1 MQGTPAVTQEE
12 ETPLSSPRSNG
23 QSAKDAELEN
33 AVTMVVHNVANDV
46 ARKVCELLNSD
57 DAEQDASRVLEEE
70 QDFVFGTGVR
80 EAVKVEEE
88 YTEETEDEL
97 RRACQREIRSSVQ
110 LQCEVFVEYC
120 TAARTSQRSAV
131 RTMDDRT
138 QVDGFTLQGS
148 TEAYL
153 RRFEALRNELL
164 DQGLLP
170 PDRIKIHSNF
180 ECFHLLYTAAAA
192 ADDDD
197 DEAPD
202 AHFGEQQTPADAVAL
217 DCTTNGIRASVT
229 EMTGTSAP
237 STQRS
242 VGGVN
247 GTLGGCWQA
256 QPPGGPPSRGWG
268 GKVNTRPAPQYKA
281 RSATWGDGTRTLLGN
296 HASTGV
302 GHAHGARHFPRIGS
316 FEVYFR
322 AWPQAPVQLIHSK
335 LLHGKFK
342 SVTEIVYD
350 ICIGLRRA
358 AAACELSVWQGTFV
372 APPLRCSHPP
382 LITHPGPAQH
392 PPASERPGIHAVVAG
407 LEVGH
412 EAAGRGAEAAA
423 EAGAGVRRR
432 RPGSP
437 RHFRRVF
444 GSMQPRTDLHPHYP
458 VPDQPISPRV
468 VSPLPS
474 PQPTRKIQ
482 TAAWGDER
490 ARWPPA
496 GLDPGLCGSALAGG
510 GAAAAGCTGGG
521 SSQAGKGGRGIGVG
535 KYGDMMRHGLT
546 PPVYLSAHVRAGS
559 GDLTGEP
566 RGVRGAWGLAEMMSS
581 CSHAL
586 DAVGTQ
592 LQALLTIVESAARAG
607 SLAPPLLRCRCSWR
621 SACPRLASC
630 VVL

>member
-1 MQGTPAVTQEE
+1 MQGTPSATQEK
-12 ETPLSSPRSNG
+12 ETPLSSPRRDG
-23 QSAKDAELEN
+23 LRAQAAELEN
-33 AVTMVVHNVANDV
+33 AVTMVVHDV
-46 ARKVCELLNSD
+46 ASDVAQKVCELLDLD
-57 DAEQDASRVLEEE
+57 DAEQDESRVLEEE
-70 QDFVFGTGVR
+70 QDFVFGTGAR
-80 EAVKVEEE
+80 EAVEVEEE
-88 YTEETEDEL
+88 YTEETEAEL

-120 TAARTSQRSAV
+120 TAARTSERSAV

-170 PDRIKIHSNF
+170 SDRIKIHSNF

-192 ADDDD
+192 AVG
-197 DEAPD
+197 DEAPN
-202 AHFGEQQTPADAVAL
+202 AHSGERQTPADAAAL
-217 DCTTNGIRASVT
+217 DSTTNHSTTNGISASVT
-229 EMTGTSAP
+229 EMSGISAP
-237 STQRS
+237 NTQRS

-268 GKVNTRPAPQYKA
+268 GRVNTRPAPQYKA

-322 AWPQAPVQLIHSK
+322 AWPHGPVQLIHSK

-372 APPLRCSHPP
+372 PPPLTSSHPA

-392 PPASERPGIHAVVAG
+392 PPASERLGIDVVVAG

-412 EAAGRGAEAAA
+412 EGAGRGAEAAA
-423 EAGAGVRRR
+423 EAGAVARRR

-444 GSMQPRTDLHPHYP
+444 GSMQPRTDLHPQYP
-458 VPDQPISPRV
+458 MPDQPISPRV

-474 PQPTRKIQ
+474 PQPTKKIQ
-482 TAAWGDER
+482 AAAWGDER
-490 ARWPPA
+490 ARCPRA
-496 GLDPGLCGSALAGG
+496 GPDLGLCGSAVAGG
-510 GAAAAGCTGGG
+510 GAAAARCTDGE
-521 SSQAGKGGRGIGVG
+521 SNQAGKGGSGIGVG

-546 PPVYLSAHVRAGS
+546 PPVYLLAHVRAGS
-559 GDLTGEP
+559 GDLTGEA
-566 RGVRGAWGLAEMMSS
+566 RGASGAWGLAEMMSS

-592 LQALLTIVESAARAG
+592 LEALLTIVESAARAG
-607 SLAPPLLRCRCSWR
+607 SLAPPLLSCCCS
-621 SACPRLASC
+621 
-630 VVL
+630 